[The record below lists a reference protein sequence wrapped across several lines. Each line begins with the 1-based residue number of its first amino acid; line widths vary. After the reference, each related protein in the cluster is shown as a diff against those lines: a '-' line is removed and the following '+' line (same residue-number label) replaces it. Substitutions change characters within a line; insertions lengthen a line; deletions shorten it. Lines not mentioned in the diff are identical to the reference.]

1 MAERAFM
8 SHSDLV
14 PLSGMIKNDAQA
26 CQMANEKINKNENR
40 YDIISKEFLTSIKLK
55 MVKNTEKLSK
65 LETAIVRKEKPR
77 MLKNLEIVEA
87 MYKEA
92 LFLKVFPLK
101 DPLDGIEVDLRIARI
116 INSVSKT
123 P

>member
-1 MAERAFM
+1 
-8 SHSDLV
+8 
-14 PLSGMIKNDAQA
+14 
-26 CQMANEKINKNENR
+26 
-40 YDIISKEFLTSIKLK
+40 

-77 MLKNLEIVEA
+77 LLKNLEIVEA

-92 LFLKVFPLK
+92 LSLKVFPLK